1 MATSTITFLP
11 SRLNQ
16 APVVFRG
23 MTGREV
29 ALAAGTGFAM
39 GLTPGT
45 VAAFAFGIA
54 MVPTCGALGAGA
66 VVWFGGGVLRRLRRG
81 RPETWLY
88 RRIAWSLALRGFA
101 SRHRF
106 ITQSAIYGTRRYASV
121 RAKRRAQPASSTQF
135 QSTQP
140 TQPTQKIRKGS
151 GS

>member
-1 MATSTITFLP
+1 MATPTITFLP

-29 ALAAGTGFAM
+29 ALAAGAGVAV
-39 GLTPGT
+39 GLIPGI
-45 VAAFAFGIA
+45 VAAFALGIA

-106 ITQSAIYGTRRYASV
+106 ITQSAIYGTRRHAAV
-121 RAKRRAQPASSTQF
+121 RSKHRTHPS
-135 QSTQP
+135 QSTQ
-140 TQPTQKIRKGS
+140 KNRKGV
-151 GS
+151 